1 MANKIKGIIVEIGG
15 DTTKLDKAL
24 SGVNQSL
31 RDTQSDLNE
40 INRLLKLDPKNVT
53 LLAQKQKALTK
64 AVEDTKTKLNT
75 LRTAAEQAATALEEG
90 TVTADQYD
98 ALQREIIRTTQNLE
112 DLERQART
120 ASRQLDGVGVS
131 AEEVSSK
138 AKDLSDKT

>member
-90 TVTADQYD
+90 TVTGIELVGSELRLTEEGGRIY
-98 ALQREIIRTTQNLE
+98 TLE
-112 DLERQART
+112 LGA
-120 ASRQLDGVGVS
+120 
-131 AEEVSSK
+131 
-138 AKDLSDKT
+138 